1 MEDLK
6 TLQGTDVTN
15 EIAPC
20 YEKFIKAFNNG
31 NAKGVAMNY
40 AENAKI
46 MPTNSDVIQGLEG
59 IEAFWK
65 GAMDMG
71 LKKAEIEIIQAE
83 GLGDTA
89 IDEGRYKLFLGNGQ
103 MADQG
108 KYIVIWRKVKDSWKM
123 DLDIWNSSM
132 PPA

>member
-6 TLQGTDVTN
+6 TLKGTDVKG
-15 EIAPC
+15 EIEKC
-20 YEKFIKAFNNG
+20 YEKFIEAFNSG

-103 MADQG
+103 LADHG
-108 KYIVIWRKVKDSWKM
+108 KYIVIWRKVDGSWKM

>member
-1 MEDLK
+1 MEDVK
-6 TLQGTDVTN
+6 TLRGTDVKS
-15 EIAPC
+15 EIAAC
-20 YEKFIKAFNNG
+20 YENFISAFNNG

-40 AENAKI
+40 TENAKI

-103 MADQG
+103 QADHG
-108 KYIVIWRKVKDSWKM
+108 KYIVIWRKVGGSWKM

>member
-1 MEDLK
+1 MEDVK
-6 TLQGTDVTN
+6 TLRGTDVKS
-15 EIAPC
+15 EIAAC
-20 YEKFIKAFNNG
+20 YENFIAAFNNG
-31 NAKGVAMNY
+31 NAKGVAANY

-46 MPTNSDVIQGLEG
+46 MPTNSDVIQGMEG

-83 GLGDTA
+83 GFGDTV

-103 MADQG
+103 QADHG
-108 KYIVIWRKVKDSWKM
+108 KYIVIWRKVGGSWKM